1 MSNKEVA
8 RSTADAPN
16 VRRIGRIGGPVEVDA
31 LRTALALGREQRGVE
46 FKGPGL
52 RTDKPFL
59 AKVVRA
65 TIGMANTPDGG
76 TVIIGVAEKDD
87 QLDPIGLRPDEIA
100 TWGYDDLHANVTNY
114 ADPFV
119 EFDVG
124 TVQMDGKQFIA
135 IDVVEF
141 AEMPV
146 ICKRDYADVLRDGA
160 LYVRRRGKNET
171 VEVPSHVEMREV
183 IERASEKSARRML
196 ATVARLV
203 PGAVE
208 LPEESASAQFDAE
221 VEDLL

>member
-1 MSNKEVA
+1 M
-8 RSTADAPN
+8 
-16 VRRIGRIGGPVEVDA
+16 EVDA
-31 LRTALALGREQRGVE
+31 LRTAIALGREQRGVE
-46 FKGPGL
+46 FKGPGT
-52 RTDKPFL
+52 RRDTPFL

-65 TIGMANTPDGG
+65 IMGMANTPDGG
-76 TVIIGVAEKDD
+76 TVVIGVAENGD
-87 QLDPIGLRPDEIA
+87 QLDPVGLGADEVA

-119 EFDVG
+119 EFDVSI
-124 TVQMDGKQFIA
+124 VDMDGKQFVA

-183 IERASEKSARRML
+183 VERASEKSARRML
-196 ATVARLV
+196 ATVARLA
-203 PGAVE
+203 PAAVE
-208 LPEESASAQFDAE
+208 LPEESARAQFDAE